1 MAEELWYI
9 LTVNSTSSCWP
20 ALDVSSSAVPGTVKL
35 PSLEL
40 SIRKPSAWIAA
51 RWAPPGDEGH
61 RVAGPGQQAAKVATH
76 TAGAHNS
83 YLHDTD
89 LSFAKMT
96 RQKRLARE
104 RVA

>member
-51 RWAPPGDEGH
+51 RWAPL
-61 RVAGPGQQAAKVATH
+61 ATKVTEWPA
-76 TAGAHNS
+76 
-83 YLHDTD
+83 
-89 LSFAKMT
+89 
-96 RQKRLARE
+96 LASRPPQ
-104 RVA
+104 